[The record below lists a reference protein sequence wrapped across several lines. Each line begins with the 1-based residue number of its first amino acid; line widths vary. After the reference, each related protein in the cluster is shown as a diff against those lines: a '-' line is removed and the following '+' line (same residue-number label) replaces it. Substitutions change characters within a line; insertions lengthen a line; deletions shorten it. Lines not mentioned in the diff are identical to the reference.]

1 MHLTGD
7 VVIAA
12 PRAVVWDAL
21 NNADILKAS
30 IPGCEELIKHS
41 DTEMTA
47 KVKQKIGPVS
57 AAFSG
62 KVTLSELDPPNSYR
76 ISGEGTGGVAGF
88 AKGGASV
95 KLEDADDGATR
106 LVYTADAQVGGKLAQ
121 LGGRLIDATAKSLA
135 DQFFKS
141 FGARVSALAA
151 PTAPVVDPATVTDW
165 SAKDAPEYPSAQ
177 AVSDAVD
184 AATAMRTAE
193 LATAKPGV
201 PKWVWVAG
209 AAAAIALAVAYA
221 M

>member
-1 MHLTGD
+1 MEMTGE
-7 VVIAA
+7 VRIPA
-12 PRAVVWDAL
+12 PRARVWQAL
-21 NNADILKAS
+21 NDVETLKAC
-30 IPGCEELIKHS
+30 IPGCEELLKLS

-57 AAFSG
+57 ASFAG
-62 KVTLSELDPPNSYR
+62 KITLSDLNPPESYA
-76 ISGEGTGGVAGF
+76 IIGEGTGGVAGF
-88 AKGGASV
+88 AKGGATV
-95 KLEDADDGATR
+95 KLTEDGPAATV
-106 LVYTADAQVGGKLAQ
+106 LAYQAKAQVGGKLAQ
-121 LGGRLIDATAKSLA
+121 LGGRLIDATAKALA

-151 PTAPVVDPATVTDW
+151 ASAPMVDPSTVTDW

-193 LATAKPGV
+193 LEAAKPGI
-201 PKWVWVAG
+201 PKWVWAV
-209 AAAAIALAVAYA
+209 AAAAALALAAAYV

>member
-12 PRAVVWDAL
+12 PRTVVWEAL
-21 NNADILKAS
+21 NDPAILKAS
-30 IPGCEELIKHS
+30 IPGCEELVKVS
-41 DTEMTA
+41 DTELTA

-62 KVTLSELDPPNSYR
+62 KVILSELDPPNSYR

-95 KLEDADDGATR
+95 RLEDADGGATR

-141 FGARVSALAA
+141 FGARVSAMAA
-151 PTAPVVDPATVTDW
+151 PALATIDPDSVTDW

-193 LATAKPGV
+193 LAEAKPGV
-201 PKWVWVAG
+201 PKWIWLAAAG
-209 AAAAIALAVAYA
+209 AAIALAIAYA
-221 M
+221 L